1 MQIIISISV
10 LVQIFYIDSY
20 PAYKE
25 SLMLRF
31 FLIKSIRATDFW
43 VPDDKCD
50 ENGFKKYINT
60 TIIPTG

>member
-1 MQIIISISV
+1 
-10 LVQIFYIDSY
+10 
-20 PAYKE
+20 
-25 SLMLRF
+25 MLRF
-31 FLIKSIRATDFW
+31 FLIESIRATDFW